1 MLPYVTPDL
10 PGIGGEIKRSPADF
24 VVEELALYDPTD
36 AGEHV
41 YVRLTR
47 EGMATRDIVLGLGR
61 LFAIPEVDVGY
72 AGMKDKQARATQ
84 TISLRLPA
92 VDPAEVAR
100 RIAAEM
106 PVEVAWARRH
116 GNKLRKG
123 HLLGNRFRI
132 AVRATAP
139 DADAETR
146 ARVILSALAAIGLP
160 NFYGE
165 QRFGRDGDNV
175 QRGRQ
180 ALDGRGPRQRWLRD
194 LLLSAWQS
202 HQFNEWL
209 AARIRDGRFAQLI
222 AGDVARKSDSGGLFE
237 VADLEAERPRF
248 ERDEIGYTGPIYGAR
263 MRWATGEAGARERA
277 VLEATGVTEDM
288 LRRARLD
295 GSRRLAR
302 IRPFAAEVAADGDDL
317 TFAFTL
323 PKGAYATVVLR
334 EVCKGAEVAQETQE
348 SGD

>member
-24 VVEELALYDPTD
+24 VVEEVPLYEPTD

-41 YVRLTR
+41 YVRVTR
-47 EGMATRDIVLGLGR
+47 EGMATRDLVLGVCG

-92 VDPAEVAR
+92 ADPAEVAR
-100 RIAAEM
+100 RIAAEL

-116 GNKLRKG
+116 VNKLRKG
-123 HLLGNRFRI
+123 HLLGNRFRV

-139 DADAETR
+139 VAEAETR
-146 ARVILSALAAIGLP
+146 ARAILSALATTGLP
-160 NFYGE
+160 NYYGE

-180 ALDGRGPRQRWLRD
+180 VLDGRGPRQRWLRD

-202 HQFNEWL
+202 HLFNEWL

-222 AGDVARKSDSGGLFE
+222 AGDIARKSDTGGIFD
-237 VADLEAERPRF
+237 VADIEAERPRF
-248 ERDEIGYTGPIYGAR
+248 ERDEISYTGPIYGSR
-263 MRWATGEAGARERA
+263 MRWATGEAGDRERA
-277 VLEATGVTEDM
+277 VFAATGVTEDM

-302 IRPFAAEVAADGDDL
+302 IRPFAAEVAAEGDGL

-323 PKGAYATVVLR
+323 PKGAYATVLLR
-334 EVCKGAEVAQETQE
+334 ELRKSDVVHTE
-348 SGD
+348 SDSDDE